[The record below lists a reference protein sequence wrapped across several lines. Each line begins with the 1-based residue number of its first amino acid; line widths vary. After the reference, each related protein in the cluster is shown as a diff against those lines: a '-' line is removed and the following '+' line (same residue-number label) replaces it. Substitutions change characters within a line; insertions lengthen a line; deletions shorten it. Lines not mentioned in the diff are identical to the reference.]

1 MYCPKCGTIISDWAN
16 FCSKCGT
23 RIYGENS
30 GKQDAQPN
38 NAYSMYEVFDSTN
51 AVSSKING
59 FFDRL
64 LSTEDA
70 NTTLNRF
77 TLTDS
82 SIITDFG
89 EIPYD
94 RVTVLAPTGINN
106 KAFGEG
112 VSAGAVYTTID
123 GVRYQLYY
131 TTQDAM
137 RFYLAA
143 IYANERIKKT
153 SKRQLMQCM
162 CMYYA
167 YLINAKVLIKKLPV
181 RFDGELTAEES
192 QANFESFLSRV
203 QTAGNENPWDLMFKE
218 DISPAMK
225 EEPFDEFFVCS
236 NRVMV
241 MDDTVLS
248 PENQRLVDTY
258 TKIQEKFNQFLKE
271 NNPIPNSGQN
281 RSPYTLGPLIDLME
295 DSDPDASAAIV
306 KYNEKIRL
314 EKEMEERAAARRAA
328 ERRSSGGYSQDS
340 YSGPSRYERR
350 RMEREEI
357 KREQRKQEALKKNYY
372 NTPKCQRYG
381 LNGKKSCAGCPIA
394 HMCKH

>member
-1 MYCPKCGTIISDWAN
+1 MYCPKCGVKVSDDAN

-23 RIYGENS
+23 RIHGENS
-30 GKQDAQPN
+30 GKQAAQPN
-38 NAYSMYEVFDSTN
+38 NAYSMYEVFDSTD
-51 AVSSKING
+51 AVSSKINS

-77 TLTDS
+77 TLTDR

-94 RVTVLAPTGINN
+94 KVTVLAPTGINN
-106 KAFGEG
+106 KAFGDG

-131 TTQDAM
+131 TTQDAL

-143 IYANERIKKT
+143 IRANTKIKKT

-167 YLINAKVLIKKLPV
+167 YLLNARSLIQKLPV
-181 RFDGELTAEES
+181 RFEGSKIETDTE
-192 QANFESFLSRV
+192 FEKFFGMHFSGSGASSFFSDEPTPATEAKPFSEFHVCNSRV
-203 QTAGNENPWDLMFKE
+203 IAN
-218 DISPAMK
+218 
-225 EEPFDEFFVCS
+225 
-236 NRVMV
+236 
-241 MDDTVLS
+241 DDVVLS
-248 PENQRLVDTY
+248 PENQHLVDTY
-258 TKIQEKFNQFLKE
+258 GKIQEEFNQFLKE
-271 NNPIPNSGQN
+271 NNPIPDSGQN
-281 RSPYTLGPLIDLME
+281 RSPYTLGPLIELME

-328 ERRSSGGYSQDS
+328 ERRASGGYSQDS
-340 YSGPSRYERR
+340 YSGSSRYERR
-350 RMEREEI
+350 RMEKEEI
-357 KREQRKQEALKKNYY
+357 ERERRKQEALKRNYY

-381 LNGKKSCAGCPIA
+381 FGKNTCAGCPIA